1 MKIKMSTTTNIYLPL
16 QFRQLVELI
25 KMLSKKEKQQLIEV
39 LQQEESAPIPEWQK
53 EEVRK
58 RIKKYNK
65 HPQLLIDEKQAL
77 KMINNM

>member
-1 MKIKMSTTTNIYLPL
+1 MSTTTNIYLPL